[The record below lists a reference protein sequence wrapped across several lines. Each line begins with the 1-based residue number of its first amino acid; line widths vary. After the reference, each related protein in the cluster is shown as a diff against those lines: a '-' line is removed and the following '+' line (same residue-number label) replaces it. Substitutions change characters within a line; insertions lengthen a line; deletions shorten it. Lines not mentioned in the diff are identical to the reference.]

1 MKKITIQPRD
11 KSVSFPPRGNDNA
24 SRDQVMRA
32 LSHGLRRYKKAMSD
46 LAKM

>member
-11 KSVSFPPRGNDNA
+11 RRGTFPPRSYDNA
-24 SRDQVMRA
+24 SSDQVMRA
-32 LSHGLRRYKKAMSD
+32 LGHGLLRYKKAMND